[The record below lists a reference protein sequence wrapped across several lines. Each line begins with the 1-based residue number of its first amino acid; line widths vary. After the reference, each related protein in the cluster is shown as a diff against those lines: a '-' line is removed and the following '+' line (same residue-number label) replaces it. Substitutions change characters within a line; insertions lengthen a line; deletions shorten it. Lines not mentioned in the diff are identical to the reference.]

1 MKSHVEVVLK
11 KTGPFKCSQQL
22 LSKGQLLDTRLFGKH
37 IKIFPLFFSSVFFLR
52 RDDFI
57 LKLFLRVQTNF
68 IVLSFQGFD
77 KRAEEWRGQKA

>member
-37 IKIFPLFFSSVFFLR
+37 MKIFFLFSSVFFLR

-77 KRAEEWRGQKA
+77 KRAQEWRGQKA